1 MFGRPDTF
9 WTIGNEAPEV
19 SVQALLDVSDDTPGP
34 TDDDPR
40 VSLIC
45 KLVIL
50 DL

>member
-1 MFGRPDTF
+1 MIGRPDTF

-19 SVQALLDVSDDTPGP
+19 SVQAILDVSDDAP
-34 TDDDPR
+34 TADDPR

-50 DL
+50 DF